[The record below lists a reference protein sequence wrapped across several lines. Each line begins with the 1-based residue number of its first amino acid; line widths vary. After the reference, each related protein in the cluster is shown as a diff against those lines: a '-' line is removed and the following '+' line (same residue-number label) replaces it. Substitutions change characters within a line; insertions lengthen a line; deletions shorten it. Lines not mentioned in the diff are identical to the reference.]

1 MGDCKWILLTLFSW
15 LSLVLFLFFLIF
27 SFCDFVV
34 YMKVLPACVLAFH
47 HKIKLKFAS
56 FYRNG
61 MAKLV
66 SVSGYFSG
74 G

>member
-1 MGDCKWILLTLFSW
+1 MAEFGVIFI
-15 LSLVLFLFFLIF
+15 FLIF
-27 SFCDFVV
+27 SFCGFVV
-34 YMKVLPACVLAFH
+34 YMKVPPACVLAFH

-56 FYRNG
+56 FYWNG